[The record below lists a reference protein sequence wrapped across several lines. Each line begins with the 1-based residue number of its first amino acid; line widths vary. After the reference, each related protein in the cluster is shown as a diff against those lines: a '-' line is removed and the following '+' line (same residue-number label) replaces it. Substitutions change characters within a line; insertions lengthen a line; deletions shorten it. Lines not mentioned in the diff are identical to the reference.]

1 MGWEGAPAA
10 PAPGPPHLSVSAVLK
25 IALPNPLHAVIL
37 FFNTSRENRS
47 FFSRTRGEDPE
58 RAAEDFV
65 LARLSVT
72 FCPSESLLCIR
83 YFFHKTDGKVKA

>member
-1 MGWEGAPAA
+1 MSASKGFMEGGKIRRRPSSAP
-10 PAPGPPHLSVSAVLK
+10 PARPPHLSASAVLK

-72 FCPSESLLCIR
+72 FCPSERS
-83 YFFHKTDGKVKA
+83 